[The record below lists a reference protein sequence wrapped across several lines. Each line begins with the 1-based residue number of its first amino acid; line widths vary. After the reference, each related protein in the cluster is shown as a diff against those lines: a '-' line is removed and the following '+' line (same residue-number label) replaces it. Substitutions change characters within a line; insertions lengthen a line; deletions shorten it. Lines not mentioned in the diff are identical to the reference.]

1 MSNNTTSLVAKV
13 ISLVVTVFVFIW
25 DKLYLFNRQHIMSC
39 ILISLMII
47 AIVVSIIR
55 GLRKETVE

>member
-1 MSNNTTSLVAKV
+1 MSNKTTSLVAKV

-25 DKLYLFNRQHIMSC
+25 DKLYLFNRQYIMSC

>member
-13 ISLVVTVFVFIW
+13 ISLIVTVFVFIW

>member
-13 ISLVVTVFVFIW
+13 ISLVVTVFVFIR

-55 GLRKETVE
+55 GLRKEAVE

>member
-13 ISLVVTVFVFIW
+13 ISLIVTVFVFIW
-25 DKLYLFNRQHIMSC
+25 DKLYLFNRQYIMSC

-47 AIVVSIIR
+47 AIVISIIR
-55 GLRKETVE
+55 SLRTGPVK